1 VSLFTFT
8 IPPSSTIKVEGGG
21 NTIVLEA
28 FTATPGA
35 PGASAY
41 QIAVANGFVGTETEW
56 LASLAAQPEESAFD
70 VDLVSIYN
78 LSK

>member
-1 VSLFTFT
+1 MSRFTFT
-8 IPPSSTIKVEGGG
+8 IPPSATIKVEGGS
-21 NTIVLEA
+21 NTLVLDA

-41 QIAVANGFVGTETEW
+41 QIAMINGFVGTETEW
-56 LASLAAQPEESAFD
+56 LASLAAPAESAFD

-78 LSK
+78 LFK

>member
-28 FTATPGA
+28 FTATPGE

-41 QIAVANGFVGTETEW
+41 QIAVVNGFVGTETEW
-56 LASLAAQPEESAFD
+56 LASLAAQPTDEFD
-70 VDLVSIYN
+70 VDLVTIYN
-78 LSK
+78 LNK